1 MNALGKSGSTQKARI
16 AYFLV
21 VNYYAFH
28 VLSNLLYA
36 SVTLWMHP
44 NNELIV
50 KCSGELI
57 VIKII
62 QPFRD
67 SFIDE
72 KLKPKHRVVKASVL
86 DFLWSYEDENSQVIY
101 ILIFDNFADIC
112 LFAAFPYIRI
122 PQTAAKT

>member
-1 MNALGKSGSTQKARI
+1 MNALRKSGSSQKARI
-16 AYFLV
+16 AHSLV

-28 VLSNLLYA
+28 MLINLLCV
-36 SVTLWMHP
+36 SVTPLMHAY
-44 NNELIV
+44 NELIV

-57 VIKII
+57 FIKII

-86 DFLWSYEDENSQVIY
+86 DFLWSYEDENSQVTY
-101 ILIFDNFADIC
+101 ILILTTLVIFC
-112 LFAAFPYIRI
+112 
-122 PQTAAKT
+122 

>member
-16 AYFLV
+16 AHSLV
-21 VNYYAFH
+21 VNYYGFSCAYQC
-28 VLSNLLYA
+28 V
-36 SVTLWMHP
+36 SVTPLMYAY
-44 NNELIV
+44 NELIV

-86 DFLWSYEDENSQVIY
+86 DFLWSYEDENSQVTY
-101 ILIFDNFADIC
+101 ILILTTLLIFC
-112 LFAAFPYIRI
+112 EEM
-122 PQTAAKT
+122 

>member
-1 MNALGKSGSTQKARI
+1 MNALGKSGSSQKASI
-16 AYFLV
+16 AHSLV

-28 VLSNLLYA
+28 VLYINLPYA
-36 SVTLWMHP
+36 PITPLMHAY
-44 NNELIV
+44 NELIV
-50 KCSGELI
+50 KYSGELI

-86 DFLWSYEDENSQVIY
+86 DFLWSYEDENSQVTY
-101 ILIFDNFADIC
+101 ILILTTLLIFC
-112 LFAAFPYIRI
+112 
-122 PQTAAKT
+122 